1 MSERAEFS
9 ISSVKKQAAKYSQH
23 AWRKHVC
30 RFHWVS
36 ACGAVDVSVAGWQD
50 SDANVGISVFNLTKC
65 PLFPGEQT
73 CRSCSEFLLLA
84 LRSGE
89 LSPTHGGADFVLSV
103 RSPQSTNL
111 TRRTAG
117 EHFLTAHVQTSKKK
131 KKFSVHWHY
140 LSPEVQSQIVYF
152 VFFRLRWKLSGA
164 VLLPLSFTKECRY
177 YLSALQQ
184 LLYDLNTTEQSKHC
198 VLWGSSTIPLRSFEP
213 TNW

>member
-9 ISSVKKQAAKYSQH
+9 ISRIKKHAAKYSQH
-23 AWRKHVC
+23 TWTKHVC
-30 RFHWVS
+30 RFHWVL
-36 ACGAVDVSVAGWQD
+36 ACGAVDVSIAGWQD

-73 CRSCSEFLLLA
+73 CRSCSEFLLPA

-131 KKFSVHWHY
+131 KI
-140 LSPEVQSQIVYF
+140 LSTLTWLVSGGLISNSLFCLFQIEMKTQRCSF
-152 VFFRLRWKLSGA
+152 VA
-164 VLLPLSFTKECRY
+164 TVLYKRMQVLSFFLTPHFIW
-177 YLSALQQ
+177 L
-184 LLYDLNTTEQSKHC
+184 
-198 VLWGSSTIPLRSFEP
+198 
-213 TNW
+213 